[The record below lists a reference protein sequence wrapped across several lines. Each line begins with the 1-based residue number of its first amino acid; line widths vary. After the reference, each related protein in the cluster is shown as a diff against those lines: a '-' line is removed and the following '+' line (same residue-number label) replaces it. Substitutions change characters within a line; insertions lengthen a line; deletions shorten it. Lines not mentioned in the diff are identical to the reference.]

1 MKKIAIVIM
10 VLLTIGLTGGLYHT
24 LAHLNN
30 AGQEVTNQAYVDQL
44 PPNMS
49 DVALSSVPVI
59 PLY

>member
-10 VLLTIGLTGGLYHT
+10 VLLTIGLTGGLYRT

-30 AGQEVTNQAYVDQL
+30 VGQGVTNQACVEQL
-44 PPNMS
+44 PPDMPN
-49 DVALSSVPVI
+49 VVFNTAPVV